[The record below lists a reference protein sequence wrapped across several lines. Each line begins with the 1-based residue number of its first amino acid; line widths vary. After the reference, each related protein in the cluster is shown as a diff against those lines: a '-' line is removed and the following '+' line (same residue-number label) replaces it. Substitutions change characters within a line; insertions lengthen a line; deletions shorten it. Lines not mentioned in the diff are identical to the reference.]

1 MTVLLLKHN
10 LDVLHETIFKGNVLF
25 SFRVSSQFLIIKI
38 QIHHCYQKTHSSFII
53 CFPSQYIDLSL
64 YLKFNVPP
72 LRNRIPKAN
81 FVLNLMVRCQ
91 FSFTNKLP
99 FAYSKTFT
107 VLDLVNVSGELE
119 HIKVV
124 IRIRKSK
131 NRQHNAKK
139 KRTKGQTSI
148 FKTYR

>member
-1 MTVLLLKHN
+1 MKPYSKAMSC
-10 LDVLHETIFKGNVLF
+10 FLF
-25 SFRVSSQFLIIKI
+25 VFHLSFN
-38 QIHHCYQKTHSSFII
+38 YQNSNSSFDFTRVFSGVRVTRSLVLSV
-53 CFPSQYIDLSL
+53 CFEDRCLSFCPFFFGIVL
-64 YLKFNVPP
+64 SV
-72 LRNRIPKAN
+72 LR
-81 FVLNLMVRCQ
+81 
-91 FSFTNKLP
+91 FTNSDYHNKLP

-148 FKTYR
+148 FKRNSVA